1 MKKLLIITLALMC
14 LSLASCSDDEPQKEL
29 HNHDDDIQQTE
40 SVTDNG
46 ADKDDNAE
54 NNEKPYKTQE
64 EIDAET
70 KVRKENAQ
78 KAMEI
83 LEAVP
88 QYPEGYPTL
97 KDVAEVYEKANMA
110 IGWIIS
116 TEPMAVYDDDTIVSN
131 GIEYKRVRPDCH
143 YGEHALKHH
152 ADKLGETQKL
162 IYDKKTLEAYLST
175 LINPEEAKE
184 YMEDA
189 KDLKKFAVD
198 KAGNLY
204 VLPFSY
210 TPSGYGEENYTLDDN
225 GDGTYTFNVKYT
237 LVDEDGNVYKNR
249 QESFD
254 FVQID
259 GRWLFD
265 DFRVI
270 RQ

>member
-14 LSLASCSDDEPQKEL
+14 LLLASCSDNEPQKEL

-40 SVTDNG
+40 FVTDNG
-46 ADKDDNAE
+46 ADKEDNAE
-54 NNEKPYKTQE
+54 KDEKPYKTQE

-97 KDVAEVYEKANMA
+97 KDVAELYEKANMA

-131 GIEYKRVRPDCH
+131 GVEYKRVRPDCH

-259 GRWLFD
+259 GRWLFE